1 MRNRWLV
8 VVVIASLCLNAAVV
22 GTFFFHRVRRGRP
35 RRFSARGLTSEVR
48 ERLRHAREAS
58 MPEFSAL
65 VDSVESTDSVLWAEM
80 SRENPDS
87 VRVESLCR
95 ELGQLHGRMRAGV
108 FRQMHRELQLMPG
121 EARAHYLKHM
131 MRMKPGLPLRGRRAR
146 PGRGMNRH
154 MRRGSRMSAPCE
166 GEPLPDVP
174 PPGPPPESGD

>member
-8 VVVIASLCLNAAVV
+8 VAVVASLCLNLAVV
-22 GTFFFHRVRRGRP
+22 GTFIFHRVRRGRP

-80 SRENPDS
+80 RREAPDS
-87 VRVESLCR
+87 VRVESLCQ

-108 FRQMHRELQLMPG
+108 FRQVHRELQLMPE
-121 EARAHYLKHM
+121 EARDKYLKHM
-131 MRMKPGLPLRGRRAR
+131 MRMKPGLPMGGRHAGRGR
-146 PGRGMNRH
+146 GRGMNRH
-154 MRRGSRMSAPCE
+154 MRRGSRTSEPCDDE
-166 GEPLPDVP
+166 P